1 MRSVWN
7 IINGNRE
14 ECIKFLEGQP
24 NEKYVF
30 AEYDKDEMEWMNPN
44 VEDEDDKF
52 CYVDEVA
59 PSVTYADDNGYVS
72 EYIVTE
78 VYLAEDTDLLG
89 KRIYAKAVNVQDHR
103 DHIDIPV
110 SWLYGAS
117 ECYIYEM
124 MMDLKLVEKEG

>member
-1 MRSVWN
+1 MKSIWKT
-7 IINGNRE
+7 INENRE
-14 ECIKFLEGQP
+14 EAIKFLEGQP

-30 AEYDKDEMEWMNPN
+30 AEYDNDEMEWINPHE
-44 VEDEDDKF
+44 EDEDKF
-52 CYVDEVA
+52 CYADEVA

-78 VYLAEDTDLLG
+78 IYLEEDTITSG
-89 KRIYAKAVNVQDHR
+89 KRFCAKAVNVQDYR
-103 DHIDIPV
+103 DHIDVPV

-124 MMDLKLVEKEG
+124 MMDLKLV

>member
-1 MRSVWN
+1 MKSIWN
-7 IINGNRE
+7 IINGNQE

-30 AEYDKDEMEWMNPN
+30 AEWDDDELEWINPN
-44 VEDEDDKF
+44 AEYEEDKF
-52 CYVDEVA
+52 CYPEDVA

-78 VYLAEDTDLLG
+78 IYLAEDTILSG
-89 KRIYAKAVNVQDHR
+89 KRPCVKAVNVQDYH
-103 DHIDIPV
+103 DHIDVPV
-110 SWLYGAS
+110 TWLYGAS

-124 MMDLKLVEKEG
+124 MMDLKLVKREG

>member
-1 MRSVWN
+1 MKSIWN
-7 IINGNRE
+7 IINRNRE

-30 AEYDKDEMEWMNPN
+30 AEYDNDEMEWINPHE
-44 VEDEDDKF
+44 EDEDKF
-52 CYVDEVA
+52 CYADEVA

-78 VYLAEDTDLLG
+78 IYLGEGSTILSG
-89 KRIYAKAVNVQDHR
+89 NRPYVKAVNVQDYR
-103 DHIDIPV
+103 DQIDVPV
-110 SWLYGAS
+110 TWLYGAS

-124 MMDLKLVEKEG
+124 MMDLKLVERG